1 MQALNATFDE
11 VTFDGGSPP
20 RKALQQILLGS
31 AALALVGGVGAVV
44 LLGLHARRAEPPA
57 IVAAAPAPVAAPAK
71 EAASPFG
78 EIIVDPSFLA
88 EMKSAGPA
96 ANSSQLASLEPVQP
110 ARSSETAAPAFS
122 TEGAPPVPPTAAAL
136 PDEIPL
142 PPMRDVPQVVD
153 SAPLPP
159 PRPAEFGLPAA
170 PPVPDRRVT
179 QQPAS
184 PAPADNLNILQR
196 LLGLGQPTAP
206 IGKAP
211 PAPIQTARLA
221 PAAPSP
227 AAAAPAATTATSA
240 AIQQGRGGF
249 GGLFGAFT
257 PTVNPDSLG
266 YDRFTAVYDI
276 SARTVYMPDGTRI
289 EAHSGLGEALDN
301 VRYVSE
307 RAVGPTPPHLYD
319 LTMREA
325 SFHGVQA
332 LRLNPVG
339 EGGLFGRAGL
349 LAHPYMLGPNGDSN
363 GCVSVKDYD
372 AFLRAYQNG
381 QIKRLAVVARL

>member
-11 VTFDGGSPP
+11 VPFDGGSTS

-31 AALALVGGVGAVV
+31 AALALVAGVGALV
-44 LLGLHARRAEPPA
+44 LFGLHARRADPPA
-57 IVAAAPAPVAAPAK
+57 IVAAATPAPIAAPAR
-71 EAASPFG
+71 EAAANPFG
-78 EIIVDPSFLA
+78 EIIVDPSFVT
-88 EMKSAGPA
+88 EMKSAAPA
-96 ANSSQLASLEPVQP
+96 DNYARLASLEP
-110 ARSSETAAPAFS
+110 TAPALP
-122 TEGAPPVPPTAAAL
+122 TETAPPVPSIAAAL
-136 PDEIPL
+136 PDAIPL
-142 PPMRDVPQVVD
+142 PPIRDVPQVVD

-159 PRPAEFGLPAA
+159 PRPAEFGLPGA
-170 PPVPDRRVT
+170 PAVPDRRVT
-179 QQPAS
+179 QQPFA
-184 PAPADNLNILQR
+184 PAPADTFNIFQKLV
-196 LLGLGQPTAP
+196 GLGQPPAP

-211 PAPIQTARLA
+211 PAPTRTARFA

-227 AAAAPAATTATSA
+227 EATAPATATATSS

-249 GGLFGAFT
+249 GGLFAAFT
-257 PTVNPDSLG
+257 PAVNSDRLG
-266 YDRFTAVYDI
+266 YDRYTAVYDI
-276 SARTVYMPDGTRI
+276 SARAVYLPDGTRL

-307 RAVGPTPPHLYD
+307 RAVGPTPPHLYE